1 MSLAPALIAQEHE
14 RRDLRPHAS
23 AEFVEFISADRSFA
37 FEHPADWRAYE
48 RGARVNVGASDG
60 LVATGRGFR
69 TIYGAIVDVLDDPL
83 AGRSDRTLEASTRA
97 IVERVLA
104 RNPHQAIHEPVGAD
118 APLGGRPAYRAVLMG
133 TSPVTGRGERAEIIC
148 REFGVGKIF
157 QIILVAPAEAFS
169 TLTTPLE
176 RIRDSVRV
184 PAGEAK

>member
-1 MSLAPALIAQEHE
+1 MTQQHE
-14 RRDLRPHAS
+14 PRDVRPHA
-23 AEFVEFISADRSFA
+23 AQEFVGFVSADRSFA
-37 FEHPADWRAYE
+37 FEHPADWRALE

-83 AGRSDRTLEASTRA
+83 AGRAQRTLEASTLA

-104 RNPHQAIHEPVGAD
+104 RNPHQAIHEPVAVD
-118 APLGGRPAYRAVLMG
+118 APLAGAPAYRAVLMG
-133 TSPVTGRGERAEIIC
+133 TSPVTGRGERAEIVC
-148 REFGVGKIF
+148 REFGTGKIF

-169 TLTTPLE
+169 TLEKPLR

-184 PAGEAK
+184 PAGAAK